1 MAISAISGSSTN
13 TYSPANADP
22 QVRALK
28 AKIQDW
34 ADCPTTNASTKKAIV
49 GRLQVQLSSLT
60 ASITAKADSQAA
72 APVQGSS
79 GSRLDIRA

>member
-13 TYSPANADP
+13 AYSPVNTDP

-28 AKIQDW
+28 AEIQDW
-34 ADCPTTNASTKKAIV
+34 ADCPTTDASTKKAIV
-49 GRLQVQLSSLT
+49 GRLQVQLNSLT
-60 ASITAKADSQAA
+60 ASITAKADSQSSYA
-72 APVQGSS
+72 QS